1 MNIGQL
7 VESTKRL
14 IHASSKPT
22 GEEVWLLLRI
32 SLIGIG
38 IMGGIGFMV
47 RILFLF
53 LGSGANSGATG

>member
-1 MNIGQL
+1 LNVSQF

-22 GEEVWLLLRI
+22 REEVWLLLRI
-32 SLIGIG
+32 SMLGIG
-38 IMGGIGFMV
+38 LIGGIGFMV

-53 LGSGANSGATG
+53 LGTGLT